1 MPRRLASVTL
11 VVHDYDEAINF
22 FTGALR
28 FRLLE
33 DTRLSEE
40 KRWVVVSPGDG
51 GSTSLLL
58 ARAANETQ
66 NAHVGQQTGG
76 RVAFFLHTDDFWDDY
91 AHMKAHGV
99 HFTEE
104 PRQEEYGTVVVFLD
118 LYGNKWDL
126 VQRNQQKAVHQDE
139 TVQQESRYERL
150 SSFYQSGPVPWDHV
164 DPPPEV
170 LATVPTLPV
179 GRALDLG
186 SGLGRASI
194 FMGKLGWQVD
204 GVDFIPQAIEE
215 STARAKAAG
224 VADRVHFHQSEVTEL
239 GFLDG
244 PYDYALDVGCAH
256 SFSVDELRAYHRHLR
271 RLLRPGAIYML
282 FAHLNEGE
290 VQPDQR
296 RWMDEADVR
305 AVFADGFSLRRA
317 EYGTTQV
324 GDQAPWRSAWFWF
337 ERV

>member
-1 MPRRLASVTL
+1 M
-11 VVHDYDEAINF
+11 
-22 FTGALR
+22 
-28 FRLLE
+28 
-33 DTRLSEE
+33 
-40 KRWVVVSPGDG
+40 
-51 GSTSLLL
+51 
-58 ARAANETQ
+58 
-66 NAHVGQQTGG
+66 
-76 RVAFFLHTDDFWDDY
+76 
-91 AHMKAHGV
+91 
-99 HFTEE
+99 
-104 PRQEEYGTVVVFLD
+104 VVFLD

-239 GFLDG
+239 GSST
-244 PYDYALDVGCAH
+244 AH
-256 SFSVDELRAYHRHLR
+256 TTTRWMLAARSFSVDELRAYHRHLR
-271 RLLRPGAIYML
+271 RLLRPERNLHALRTPERGRGTAGS
-282 FAHLNEGE
+282 AS
-290 VQPDQR
+290 
-296 RWMDEADVR
+296 MD
-305 AVFADGFSLRRA
+305 G
-317 EYGTTQV
+317 
-324 GDQAPWRSAWFWF
+324 
-337 ERV
+337 